1 MSAHVLLVEDNRDFI
16 ANLREILED
25 IGHQVRS
32 AESCAEAMKVGKGWV
47 EVALVDLKLP
57 DGDGTTLAAQLKD
70 DNPDCEVVLLT
81 GHASVESAAAAV
93 RAGLWAYLMKP
104 LSTPDLLATL
114 DKAVRHVK
122 TQLEKRELTRRAQMA
137 EKLAAVGTLTAGLSH
152 EIRNPLNAAALQLT
166 VLERRILKLTPEL
179 QQVLLG
185 PLTLVRDEIRRL
197 EHILQDFLQFAG
209 GHTVRPELVSV
220 NVWLS
225 ELLDFFEPN
234 LTENGIRLTRRLATK
249 LPAVLVDR
257 ELMKQAV
264 FNLLTNA
271 RQAMPRGGELTVRTW
286 SSGDRVRIDVTDTGE
301 GIDPDVLPR
310 IWEVYFSTKEH
321 GTGLGLPTV
330 RRIVAEHGGEVTV
343 QSRPRR
349 GTTFSVFLPV
359 PPTISAAETLRLPG
373 ARAAGGDDLTTVLAP
388 ARGSEERT
396 Q

>member
-32 AESCAEAMKVGKGWV
+32 AESCAEALKVGKGWV

-166 VLERRILKLTPEL
+166 VLERRIHKLAPEL
-179 QQVLLG
+179 QQPLLP

-197 EHILQDFLQFAG
+197 EHILQDFLQFARPMAITLKPTALKNLAEKVWAFLETDAERRGAKLELHCG
-209 GHTVRPELVSV
+209 GAPVISADEDQLRQVLMNLSLNALDAAGPDGTVRLSCEDDPERPDEVALHVDDSGPGV
-220 NVWLS
+220 PEDALPR
-225 ELLDFFEPN
+225 LFEPFF
-234 LTENGIRLTRRLATK
+234 TTKANG
-249 LPAVLVDR
+249 
-257 ELMKQAV
+257 
-264 FNLLTNA
+264 
-271 RQAMPRGGELTVRTW
+271 
-286 SSGDRVRIDVTDTGE
+286 S
-301 GIDPDVLPR
+301 
-310 IWEVYFSTKEH
+310 
-321 GTGLGLPTV
+321 GLGLPISNA
-330 RRIVAEHGGEVTV
+330 IVSQHGGRITV
-343 QSRPRR
+343 SRGPL
-349 GTTFSVFLPV
+349 G
-359 PPTISAAETLRLPG
+359 G
-373 ARAAGGDDLTTVLAP
+373 ARFTVHLP
-388 ARGSEERT
+388 RG
-396 Q
+396 